1 MGAETEARDTDLEWR
16 TAAEQKMFEERF
28 KPPRTADVLINLVN
42 LPMSQSFPSRSDWGF
57 IPQASEKKLDRIQGK
72 THITGEPDE
81 EHTVESIGGI
91 LPLTIRA
98 IRSAKKAPFFVV
110 PDGRS
115 VEASTPSEFSN
126 LHFFLHDL
134 SR

>member
-1 MGAETEARDTDLEWR
+1 
-16 TAAEQKMFEERF
+16 MFMERL

-57 IPQASEKKLDRIQGK
+57 IPQASEKKLDLIQGK

-81 EHTVESIGGI
+81 ENTVESIGGI

-98 IRSAKKAPFFVV
+98 IRSAKKATLFVV

-115 VEASTPSEFSN
+115 VEASAPSEFSN
-126 LHFFLHDL
+126 FHFFLHDL